1 MNEKELIEQLHS
13 IKVKP
18 DEEWEKRTIRLLG
31 ITVKSQQGANNKL
44 RSYYFNLAYKNI
56 MGAIITLIV
65 AVLLAGGT
73 AVASDAARPG
83 DLFYP
88 VDTFM
93 EQVQRSFT
101 SDPQALADLEI
112 NIMQER
118 VREMEQLQ
126 TENNMGGLEN
136 ALGEMNAQAERIQ
149 ERVEALNQL
158 REENKI
164 QTQDQQQIMQK
175 LQDQLQAHLEVMNQV
190 QNQLQEKSGEDTE
203 KAQQQLQQVQT
214 SFQQGLQESINQ
226 FQNETGVQLE
236 FNNEEQ
242 QQNQGTED
250 QIQNQ
255 NQNQNQV
262 NPTDSNGNSN
272 GTSNQNGGN

>member
-1 MNEKELIEQLHS
+1 MNEKQLIEQLHS

-18 DEEWEKRTIRLLG
+18 DKNWEDRTLRLLE
-31 ITVKSQQGANNKL
+31 INVKTQHSANRKL

-56 MGAIITLIV
+56 MGGIITLII

-118 VREMEQLQ
+118 VREMEQLK
-126 TENNMGGLEN
+126 TENNMGGLET
-136 ALGEMNAQAERIQ
+136 ALAEMNTQAERIQ

-175 LQDQLQAHLEVMNQV
+175 LQDQLQQHLEVMNQL
-190 QNQLQEKSGEDTE
+190 QTQLQEQNGEDSQ

-236 FNNEEQ
+236 FNNEQQ

-262 NPTDSNGNSN
+262 NPSGNSN
-272 GTSNQNGGN
+272 DNGEQNGKN